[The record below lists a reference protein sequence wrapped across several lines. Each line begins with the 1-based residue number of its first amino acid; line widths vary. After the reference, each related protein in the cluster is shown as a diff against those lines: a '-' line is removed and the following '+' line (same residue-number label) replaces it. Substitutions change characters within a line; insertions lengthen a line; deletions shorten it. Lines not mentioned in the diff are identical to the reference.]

1 MEADQEGAAAP
12 QQRCAKV
19 SGRAAQVVGGDLF
32 GGPALRPAAAGQD
45 DPVDG
50 AEQLADLGVGQR
62 LARRALGR
70 DGGFPLREDRPGPL
84 AAGSAGAL
92 VEEVDLRHGESV
104 AEARRGSPSRVLLR

>member
-1 MEADQEGAAAP
+1 MKADQQGTAAP
-12 QQRCAKV
+12 QQRGAEV
-19 SGRAAQVVGGDLF
+19 AGRAAQVVGGEVG
-32 GGPALRPAAAGQD
+32 GGPDFRPAAAGQD

-50 AEQLADLGVGQR
+50 TEQLADFGVGQR

-104 AEARRGSPSRVLLR
+104 AEAR